1 MSLPSPNS
9 QKLTATNFDL
19 PSLHL
24 LRPEIAVTLHDAE
37 MHLSEFND
45 DSSQA
50 PLLLDSVDTLAQ
62 LAKVLRL
69 IQLEEGYELANS
81 LSAGLQKLYDER
93 DQANRDKAS
102 NDMIMDVSEG
112 IMTLARY
119 IEFVLLKETI
129 EPSLLL
135 PIINQLHSDLNQP
148 ALQLSDLTANKNS
161 SIAIANPEQNYQP
174 LKSLGID
181 PKKLVEAYRAGLSV
195 ALTAQSNQL
204 SPKER
209 DKLKAMQAACE
220 MVSKRTDSL
229 FWHAADAAVSDLA
242 GVLPLSNLQKRALIF
257 VEQQFNDYLPVNDSR
272 FADLV
277 QFASSR
283 DSQLA
288 LQVQHKFSAN
298 TLNETQ
304 LTAMRRFLFGPDCE
318 ATSTLNH
325 IIQQEIDL
333 IKSAS
338 DNYAR
343 QVNLNSS
350 TDEIDSMAQR
360 LHDLS
365 NVFKTLN
372 LNEVSAALN
381 QQTGKVKTWTQPTPN
396 DFDELLG
403 TLMMAENAAI
413 NLAKSHTPGA
423 VTLPVY
429 NQTISLHQIETAHN
443 TLVQES
449 RTAIATIETALNNYL
464 NDADKDILHITPVPD
479 IMRAISG
486 ACLFLNLPRQ
496 SQLLKRAATVLQNLI
511 EQNDCRLS
519 EYQLASIADIVMSA
533 DYYLESLET
542 NKPAG
547 NHAMYVGYRSLQ
559 HMLVA

>member
-93 DQANRDKAS
+93 DRPN
-102 NDMIMDVSEG
+102 NDMMMDVSEG

-204 SPKER
+204 SPKELE
-209 DKLKAMQAACE
+209 KLNAMQAACE

-242 GVLPLSNLQKRALIF
+242 GALPLSNLQKRALIF

-298 TLNETQ
+298 TLDEAQ
-304 LTAMRRFLFGPDCE
+304 LKTMRRFLFGPDRE
-318 ATSTLNH
+318 VTSTLNQL
-325 IIQQEIDL
+325 IQQEIDL

-338 DNYAR
+338 DSYAR

-365 NVFKTLN
+365 SVFKTLN
-372 LNEVSAALN
+372 LNEVSAALT
-381 QQTGKVKTWTQPTPN
+381 QQIGKVKTWTQPTPN
-396 DFDELLG
+396 DFDGLLG

-449 RTAIATIETALNNYL
+449 RTAIATIETALNDYL
-464 NDADKDILHITPVPD
+464 NDTDKDILHIKPVPD
-479 IMRAISG
+479 MMRAISG

-496 SQLLKRAATVLQNLI
+496 SQLLKRGATVLQNLI
-511 EQNDCRLS
+511 EQQGRELS
-519 EYQLASIADIVMSA
+519 EHELAKIADIVMSA

>member
-1 MSLPSPNS
+1 MSLPSSNS

-93 DQANRDKAS
+93 DRPN
-102 NDMIMDVSEG
+102 NDMMMDVSEG

-148 ALQLSDLTANKNS
+148 GLQLSDLTANKNS
-161 SIAIANPEQNYQP
+161 SIVIANPEQNYQP

-204 SPKER
+204 SPKELE
-209 DKLKAMQAACE
+209 KLNAMQAACE

-298 TLNETQ
+298 TLDEAQ
-304 LTAMRRFLFGPDCE
+304 LKTMRRFLFGPDRE
-318 ATSTLNH
+318 VTSTLNQL
-325 IIQQEIDL
+325 IQQEIDL

-338 DNYAR
+338 DSYAR

-365 NVFKTLN
+365 SVFKTLN
-372 LNEVSAALN
+372 LNEVSAALT
-381 QQTGKVKTWTQPTPN
+381 QQIGKVKTWTQPTPA

-449 RTAIATIETALNNYL
+449 RTAIATIETALNDYL
-464 NDADKDILHITPVPD
+464 NDTDKDILHITPVPD
-479 IMRAISG
+479 MMRAISG

-496 SQLLKRAATVLQNLI
+496 SQLLKRGTTVLQNLI
-511 EQNDCRLS
+511 EQQGRELS
-519 EYQLASIADIVMSA
+519 EHALAKIADIVMSA

>member
-1 MSLPSPNS
+1 MSLPSSNS

-93 DQANRDKAS
+93 DRPN
-102 NDMIMDVSEG
+102 NDMMMDVSEG

-148 ALQLSDLTANKNS
+148 GLQLSDLTANKNS
-161 SIAIANPEQNYQP
+161 SIVIANPEQNYQP

-204 SPKER
+204 SPKELE
-209 DKLKAMQAACE
+209 KLNAMQAACE

-288 LQVQHKFSAN
+288 LQVQRKFSAN
-298 TLNETQ
+298 TLDETQ
-304 LTAMRRFLFGPDCE
+304 LKTMRRFLFGPDRDV
-318 ATSTLNH
+318 TSTLNQL
-325 IIQQEIDL
+325 IQQEIDL

-338 DNYAR
+338 DSYAR

-350 TDEIDSMAQR
+350 PDEIDSMAQR

-365 NVFKTLN
+365 SVFKTLN
-372 LNEVSAALN
+372 LNEVSAALT
-381 QQTGKVKTWTQPTPN
+381 QQIGKVKTWTQPTPN

-449 RTAIATIETALNNYL
+449 RTAIATIETALNDYL
-464 NDADKDILHITPVPD
+464 NDTDKDILHIKPVPD
-479 IMRAISG
+479 MMRAISG

-496 SQLLKRAATVLQNLI
+496 SQLLKRGATVLQNLI
-511 EQNDCRLS
+511 EQRGRELS
-519 EYQLASIADIVMSA
+519 EHALAKIADIVMSA

>member
-93 DQANRDKAS
+93 DRPN
-102 NDMIMDVSEG
+102 NDMMMDVSEG

-148 ALQLSDLTANKNS
+148 GLQLSDLTANKNS
-161 SIAIANPEQNYQP
+161 SIVIANPEQNYQP
-174 LKSLGID
+174 LTSLGID

-204 SPKER
+204 SPKELE
-209 DKLKAMQAACE
+209 KLNAMQAACE

-298 TLNETQ
+298 TLDETQ
-304 LTAMRRFLFGPDCE
+304 LKTMRRFLFGPDRE
-318 ATSTLNH
+318 VTSTLNQL
-325 IIQQEIDL
+325 IQQEIDL

-338 DNYAR
+338 DSYAR

-365 NVFKTLN
+365 SVFKTLN
-372 LNEVSAALN
+372 LNEVSAALT
-381 QQTGKVKTWTQPTPN
+381 QQIGKVKTWTQPTPN

-449 RTAIATIETALNNYL
+449 RTAIATIETALNDYL
-464 NDADKDILHITPVPD
+464 NDTDKDILHIKPVPD
-479 IMRAISG
+479 MMRAISG

-496 SQLLKRAATVLQNLI
+496 SQLLKRGATVLQNLI
-511 EQNDCRLS
+511 EQQGGKLS
-519 EYQLASIADIVMSA
+519 EHALAKIADIVMSA

>member
-1 MSLPSPNS
+1 MSLPSSNS

-93 DQANRDKAS
+93 DQPS
-102 NDMIMDVSEG
+102 NDMMMDVSEG

-161 SIAIANPEQNYQP
+161 SIVIANPEQNYQP
-174 LKSLGID
+174 LKSLGIN

-204 SPKER
+204 SPKELE
-209 DKLKAMQAACE
+209 KLKAMQAACE

-242 GVLPLSNLQKRALIF
+242 GALPLSNLQKRALIF

-298 TLNETQ
+298 TLDETQ
-304 LTAMRRFLFGPDCE
+304 LKTMRRFLFGPDRE
-318 ATSTLNH
+318 VTSTLNQL
-325 IIQQEIDL
+325 IQQEIDL

-338 DNYAR
+338 DSYAR

-350 TDEIDSMAQR
+350 TDEIDTMAQR

-365 NVFKTLN
+365 SVFKTLN
-372 LNEVSAALN
+372 LNEVSAALS
-381 QQTGKVKTWTQPTPN
+381 QQIGKVKTWTQPTPD

-449 RTAIATIETALNNYL
+449 RTAIATIETALNDYL
-464 NDADKDILHITPVPD
+464 NDTDKDILHITPVPD
-479 IMRAISG
+479 MMRAISG

-511 EQNDCRLS
+511 EQQGRELS
-519 EYQLASIADIVMSA
+519 EHELAKIADIVMSA

>member
-93 DQANRDKAS
+93 DRPN
-102 NDMIMDVSEG
+102 NDMMMDVSEG

-161 SIAIANPEQNYQP
+161 SIVIANPEQNYQP

-204 SPKER
+204 SPKELE
-209 DKLKAMQAACE
+209 KLNAMQAACE

-242 GVLPLSNLQKRALIF
+242 GALPLSNLQKRALIF

-288 LQVQHKFSAN
+288 LQVQRKFSAN
-298 TLNETQ
+298 TLDETQ
-304 LTAMRRFLFGPDCE
+304 LKTMRRFLFGPDRE
-318 ATSTLNH
+318 VTSTLNQL
-325 IIQQEIDL
+325 IQQEIDL

-365 NVFKTLN
+365 SVFKTLN
-372 LNEVSAALN
+372 LNEVSAALT
-381 QQTGKVKTWTQPTPN
+381 QQIGKLKTWTQPTPD

-449 RTAIATIETALNNYL
+449 RTAIATIETALNDYL
-464 NDADKDILHITPVPD
+464 NDTDKDILHIKPVPD

-511 EQNDCRLS
+511 EQQGRELS
-519 EYQLASIADIVMSA
+519 EHELAKIADIVMSA

>member
-1 MSLPSPNS
+1 MSLPSSNS

-93 DQANRDKAS
+93 DRPN
-102 NDMIMDVSEG
+102 NDMMMDVSEG

-148 ALQLSDLTANKNS
+148 GLQLSDLTANKNS
-161 SIAIANPEQNYQP
+161 SIVIANPEQNYQP

-204 SPKER
+204 SPKELE
-209 DKLKAMQAACE
+209 KLNAMQAACE

-288 LQVQHKFSAN
+288 LQVQRKFSAN
-298 TLNETQ
+298 TLDETQ
-304 LTAMRRFLFGPDCE
+304 LKTMRRFLFGPDRDV
-318 ATSTLNH
+318 TSTLNQL
-325 IIQQEIDL
+325 IQQEIDL

-338 DNYAR
+338 DSYAR

-365 NVFKTLN
+365 SVFKTLN
-372 LNEVSAALN
+372 LNEVSAALT
-381 QQTGKVKTWTQPTPN
+381 QQIGKVKTWTQPTPN
-396 DFDELLG
+396 DFDGLLG

-449 RTAIATIETALNNYL
+449 RTAIATIETALNDYL
-464 NDADKDILHITPVPD
+464 NDTDKDILHIKPVPD
-479 IMRAISG
+479 MMRAISG

-496 SQLLKRAATVLQNLI
+496 SQLLKRGTTVLQNLI
-511 EQNDCRLS
+511 EQQGRELS
-519 EYQLASIADIVMSA
+519 EHALAKIADIVMSA

>member
-93 DQANRDKAS
+93 DRPN
-102 NDMIMDVSEG
+102 NDMMMDVSEG

-161 SIAIANPEQNYQP
+161 SIVIANPEQNYQP

-204 SPKER
+204 SPKELE
-209 DKLKAMQAACE
+209 KLNAMQAACE

-288 LQVQHKFSAN
+288 LQVQRKFSAN

-318 ATSTLNH
+318 ATSTLNQL
-325 IIQQEIDL
+325 IQQEIDL

-338 DNYAR
+338 DSYAR

-423 VTLPVY
+423 VILPVY

-496 SQLLKRAATVLQNLI
+496 SQLLKRGATVLQNLI
-511 EQNDCRLS
+511 EQQGRELS
-519 EYQLASIADIVMSA
+519 EHALAKIADIVMSA

>member
-81 LSAGLQKLYDER
+81 LSAGLQKLYEER
-93 DQANRDKAS
+93 DQANRDKAG
-102 NDMIMDVSEG
+102 NDMMMDVSEG

-148 ALQLSDLTANKNS
+148 ALQLSDLTGHKNS

-174 LKSLGID
+174 LTSLGID

-242 GVLPLSNLQKRALIF
+242 EVLPLSNLQKRALIF

-423 VTLPVY
+423 VILPVY

-479 IMRAISG
+479 MMRAISG

-511 EQNDCRLS
+511 EQQGRELS
-519 EYQLASIADIVMSA
+519 EHELAKIADIVMSA

>member
-1 MSLPSPNS
+1 MSLPSSNS

-93 DQANRDKAS
+93 DRPN
-102 NDMIMDVSEG
+102 NDMMMDVSEG

-148 ALQLSDLTANKNS
+148 GLQLSDLTANKNS
-161 SIAIANPEQNYQP
+161 SIVIANPEQNYQP

-204 SPKER
+204 SPKELE
-209 DKLKAMQAACE
+209 KLNAMQAACE

-288 LQVQHKFSAN
+288 LQVQRKFSAN
-298 TLNETQ
+298 TLDETQ
-304 LTAMRRFLFGPDCE
+304 LKTMRRFLFGPDRDV
-318 ATSTLNH
+318 TSTLNQL
-325 IIQQEIDL
+325 IQQEIDL

-338 DNYAR
+338 DSYAR

-365 NVFKTLN
+365 SVFKTLN
-372 LNEVSAALN
+372 LNEVSAALT
-381 QQTGKVKTWTQPTPN
+381 QQIGKVKTWTQPTPN

-449 RTAIATIETALNNYL
+449 RTAIATIETALNDYL
-464 NDADKDILHITPVPD
+464 NDTDKDILHIKPVPD
-479 IMRAISG
+479 MMRAISG

-496 SQLLKRAATVLQNLI
+496 SQLLKRGATVLQNLI
-511 EQNDCRLS
+511 EQQGRELS
-519 EYQLASIADIVMSA
+519 EYALAKIADIVMSA

>member
-93 DQANRDKAS
+93 DQPN
-102 NDMIMDVSEG
+102 NDMMMDVSEG

-161 SIAIANPEQNYQP
+161 SIVIANPEQNYQP

-209 DKLKAMQAACE
+209 EKLKAMQAACE

-242 GVLPLSNLQKRALIF
+242 GALPLSNLQKRALIF

-298 TLNETQ
+298 TLDETQ
-304 LTAMRRFLFGPDCE
+304 LKTMRGFLFGPDRE
-318 ATSTLNH
+318 VTSTLNQL
-325 IIQQEIDL
+325 IQQEIDL

-338 DNYAR
+338 DSYAR

-350 TDEIDSMAQR
+350 TDEIDTMAQH

-372 LNEVSAALN
+372 LNEVSAALT
-381 QQTGKVKTWTQPTPN
+381 QQIGKVKTWTQPTPD

-403 TLMMAENAAI
+403 TLIMAENAAI

-449 RTAIATIETALNNYL
+449 RTAIATIETALNDYL
-464 NDADKDILHITPVPD
+464 NDTDKDILHITPVPD
-479 IMRAISG
+479 MMRAISG

-511 EQNDCRLS
+511 EQQGRELS
-519 EYQLASIADIVMSA
+519 EHELAKIADIVMSA

>member
-93 DQANRDKAS
+93 DRPN
-102 NDMIMDVSEG
+102 NDMMMDVSEG

-148 ALQLSDLTANKNS
+148 GLQLSDLTANKNS
-161 SIAIANPEQNYQP
+161 SIVIANPEQNYQP

-204 SPKER
+204 SPKELE
-209 DKLKAMQAACE
+209 KLNAMQAACE

-298 TLNETQ
+298 TLDEAQ
-304 LTAMRRFLFGPDCE
+304 LKTMRRFLFGPDRDV
-318 ATSTLNH
+318 TSTLNQL
-325 IIQQEIDL
+325 IQQEIDL

-338 DNYAR
+338 DSYAR

-350 TDEIDSMAQR
+350 PDEIDSMAQR

-365 NVFKTLN
+365 SVFKTLN
-372 LNEVSAALN
+372 LNEVSAALT
-381 QQTGKVKTWTQPTPN
+381 QQIGKVKTWTQPTPN

-449 RTAIATIETALNNYL
+449 RTAIATIETALNDYL
-464 NDADKDILHITPVPD
+464 NDTDKDILHIKPVPD
-479 IMRAISG
+479 MMRAISG

-496 SQLLKRAATVLQNLI
+496 SQLLKRGTTVLQNLI
-511 EQNDCRLS
+511 EQQGRELS
-519 EYQLASIADIVMSA
+519 EHALAKIADIVMSA

>member
-93 DQANRDKAS
+93 DRPN
-102 NDMIMDVSEG
+102 NDMMMDVSEG

-161 SIAIANPEQNYQP
+161 SIVIANPEQNYQP

-204 SPKER
+204 SPKELE
-209 DKLKAMQAACE
+209 KLNAMQAACE

-242 GVLPLSNLQKRALIF
+242 GALPLSNLQKRALIF

-298 TLNETQ
+298 TLDETQ
-304 LTAMRRFLFGPDCE
+304 LKTMRRFLFGPDRE
-318 ATSTLNH
+318 VTSTLNQL
-325 IIQQEIDL
+325 IQQEIDL

-338 DNYAR
+338 DSYAR

-350 TDEIDSMAQR
+350 PDEIDSMAQH

-365 NVFKTLN
+365 SVFKTLN
-372 LNEVSAALN
+372 LNEVSAALT
-381 QQTGKVKTWTQPTPN
+381 QQIGKVKTWTQPTPD
-396 DFDELLG
+396 DFDGLLG
-403 TLMMAENAAI
+403 TLIMAENAAI

-449 RTAIATIETALNNYL
+449 RTAIATIETALNDYL
-464 NDADKDILHITPVPD
+464 NDTDKDILHITPVPD
-479 IMRAISG
+479 MMRAISG

-496 SQLLKRAATVLQNLI
+496 SQLLKRGATVLQNLI
-511 EQNDCRLS
+511 EQQGRELS
-519 EYQLASIADIVMSA
+519 EHELAKIADIVMSA

>member
-93 DQANRDKAS
+93 DRPN
-102 NDMIMDVSEG
+102 NDMMMDVSEG

-148 ALQLSDLTANKNS
+148 GLQLSDLTANKNS
-161 SIAIANPEQNYQP
+161 SIVIANPEQNYQP

-204 SPKER
+204 SPKELE
-209 DKLKAMQAACE
+209 KLNAMQAACE

-298 TLNETQ
+298 TLDEAQ
-304 LTAMRRFLFGPDCE
+304 LKTMRRFLFGPDRE
-318 ATSTLNH
+318 VTSTLNQL
-325 IIQQEIDL
+325 IQQEIDL

-338 DNYAR
+338 DSYAR

-365 NVFKTLN
+365 SVFKTLN
-372 LNEVSAALN
+372 LNEVSAALT
-381 QQTGKVKTWTQPTPN
+381 QQIGKVKTWTQPTPN
-396 DFDELLG
+396 DFDGLLG

-449 RTAIATIETALNNYL
+449 RTAIATIETALNDYL
-464 NDADKDILHITPVPD
+464 NDTDKDILHIKPVPD
-479 IMRAISG
+479 MMRAISG

-496 SQLLKRAATVLQNLI
+496 SQLLKRGTTVLQNLI
-511 EQNDCRLS
+511 EQQGRELS
-519 EYQLASIADIVMSA
+519 EHALAKIADIVMSA

>member
-1 MSLPSPNS
+1 MSLPSSNS

-93 DQANRDKAS
+93 DQPN
-102 NDMIMDVSEG
+102 NDMMMDVSEG

-161 SIAIANPEQNYQP
+161 SIVIANPEQNYQP
-174 LKSLGID
+174 LKSLGIN

-204 SPKER
+204 SPKELE
-209 DKLKAMQAACE
+209 KLNAMQAACE
-220 MVSKRTDSL
+220 MVSKRSDSL
-229 FWHAADAAVSDLA
+229 FWQAADAAVSDLA

-298 TLNETQ
+298 TLDETQ
-304 LTAMRRFLFGPDCE
+304 LKTMRRFLFGPDRE
-318 ATSTLNH
+318 VTSTLNQL
-325 IIQQEIDL
+325 IQQEIDL

-338 DNYAR
+338 DSYAR

-350 TDEIDSMAQR
+350 TDEIDTMAQR

-365 NVFKTLN
+365 SVFRTLN
-372 LNEVSAALN
+372 LNEVSAALS
-381 QQTGKVKTWTQPTPN
+381 QQIGKVKTWTQPTPA

-449 RTAIATIETALNNYL
+449 RTAIATIETALNDYL
-464 NDADKDILHITPVPD
+464 NDTDKDILHITPVPD

-496 SQLLKRAATVLQNLI
+496 SQLLKRGATVLQNLI
-511 EQNDCRLS
+511 EQQGRELS
-519 EYQLASIADIVMSA
+519 EHELAKIADIVMSA

>member
-148 ALQLSDLTANKNS
+148 ALQLSDLTGHKNS

-174 LKSLGID
+174 LTSLGID

-209 DKLKAMQAACE
+209 DKLRAMQAACE

-242 GVLPLSNLQKRALIF
+242 GILPLSNLQKRALIF

-338 DNYAR
+338 DSYAR

-423 VTLPVY
+423 VILPVY

>member
-93 DQANRDKAS
+93 DQANRDQAG

-148 ALQLSDLTANKNS
+148 ALQLSDLTGHKNS

-257 VEQQFNDYLPVNDSR
+257 IEQQFNDYLPVNDSR

-381 QQTGKVKTWTQPTPN
+381 QQTGKVKTWTQPTPD

-423 VTLPVY
+423 VILPVY

-449 RTAIATIETALNNYL
+449 RTAITTIETALNNYL
-464 NDADKDILHITPVPD
+464 NDVDKDILHITPVPD

-511 EQNDCRLS
+511 EQQGRELS
-519 EYQLASIADIVMSA
+519 EHQLAKIADIVMSA

>member
-1 MSLPSPNS
+1 MSLPSSNS

-93 DQANRDKAS
+93 DRPN
-102 NDMIMDVSEG
+102 NDMMMDVSEG

-148 ALQLSDLTANKNS
+148 GLQLSDLTANKNS
-161 SIAIANPEQNYQP
+161 SIVIANPEQNYQP

-204 SPKER
+204 SPKELE
-209 DKLKAMQAACE
+209 KLNAMQAACE

-288 LQVQHKFSAN
+288 LQVQRKFSAN
-298 TLNETQ
+298 TLDETQ
-304 LTAMRRFLFGPDCE
+304 LKTMRRFLFGPDRDV
-318 ATSTLNH
+318 TSTLNQL
-325 IIQQEIDL
+325 IQQEIDL

-338 DNYAR
+338 DSYAR

-350 TDEIDSMAQR
+350 PDEIDSMAQR

-365 NVFKTLN
+365 SVFKTLN
-372 LNEVSAALN
+372 LNEVSAALT
-381 QQTGKVKTWTQPTPN
+381 QQIGKVKTWTQPTPN

-449 RTAIATIETALNNYL
+449 RTAIATIETALNDYL
-464 NDADKDILHITPVPD
+464 NDTDKDILHIKPVPD
-479 IMRAISG
+479 MMRAISG

-511 EQNDCRLS
+511 EQQGRELS
-519 EYQLASIADIVMSA
+519 EYALAKIADIVMSA

>member
-1 MSLPSPNS
+1 MSLPSSNS

-93 DQANRDKAS
+93 DRPN
-102 NDMIMDVSEG
+102 NDMMMDVSEG

-135 PIINQLHSDLNQP
+135 PIINQLYSDLHQP
-148 ALQLSDLTANKNS
+148 VLQLSDLTANKNS
-161 SIAIANPEQNYQP
+161 SIVIANPEQNYQP

-204 SPKER
+204 SPKELE
-209 DKLKAMQAACE
+209 KLKAMQAACE
-220 MVSKRTDSL
+220 MVSKRSDSL
-229 FWHAADAAVSDLA
+229 FWQAADAAVSDLA

-298 TLNETQ
+298 TLDETQ
-304 LTAMRRFLFGPDCE
+304 LKTMRRFLFGPDRDV
-318 ATSTLNH
+318 TSTLNQL
-325 IIQQEIDL
+325 IQQEIDL

-365 NVFKTLN
+365 NVFRTLN
-372 LNEVSAALN
+372 LNEVSAALS
-381 QQTGKVKTWTQPTPN
+381 QQIGKVKTWTQPTPD
-396 DFDELLG
+396 DFDGLLG

-413 NLAKSHTPGA
+413 NLAKTHTPGA

-449 RTAIATIETALNNYL
+449 RTAIATIETALNDYL
-464 NDADKDILHITPVPD
+464 NDTDKDILHITPVPD

-511 EQNDCRLS
+511 EQQGRELS
-519 EYQLASIADIVMSA
+519 EHELAKIADIVMSA

>member
-1 MSLPSPNS
+1 M
-9 QKLTATNFDL
+9 
-19 PSLHL
+19 
-24 LRPEIAVTLHDAE
+24 TLHDAE

-93 DQANRDKAS
+93 DRPN
-102 NDMIMDVSEG
+102 NDMMMDVSEG

-148 ALQLSDLTANKNS
+148 GLQLSDLTANKNS
-161 SIAIANPEQNYQP
+161 SIVIANPEQNYQP

-204 SPKER
+204 SPKELE
-209 DKLKAMQAACE
+209 KLNAMQAACE

-298 TLNETQ
+298 TLDEAQ
-304 LTAMRRFLFGPDCE
+304 LKTMRRFLFGPDRE
-318 ATSTLNH
+318 VTSTLNQL
-325 IIQQEIDL
+325 IQQEIDL

-338 DNYAR
+338 DSYAR

-365 NVFKTLN
+365 SVFKTLN
-372 LNEVSAALN
+372 LNEVSAALT
-381 QQTGKVKTWTQPTPN
+381 QQIGKVKTWTQPTPN

-449 RTAIATIETALNNYL
+449 RTAIATIETALNDYL
-464 NDADKDILHITPVPD
+464 NDTDKDILHIKPVPD
-479 IMRAISG
+479 MMRAISG

-496 SQLLKRAATVLQNLI
+496 SQLLKRGTTVLQNLI
-511 EQNDCRLS
+511 EQQGRELS
-519 EYQLASIADIVMSA
+519 EHALAKIADIVMSA

>member
-93 DQANRDKAS
+93 DRPN
-102 NDMIMDVSEG
+102 NDMMMDVSEG

-148 ALQLSDLTANKNS
+148 SLQLSALTGHKNS

-174 LKSLGID
+174 LTSLGID

-204 SPKER
+204 SPKELE
-209 DKLKAMQAACE
+209 KLNAMQAACE

-304 LTAMRRFLFGPDCE
+304 LTAMRRFLFGPDRDV
-318 ATSTLNH
+318 TSTLNQL
-325 IIQQEIDL
+325 IQQEIDL

-338 DNYAR
+338 DSYAR

-350 TDEIDSMAQR
+350 TDEIDTMAQR

-365 NVFKTLN
+365 SVFKTLN
-372 LNEVSAALN
+372 LNEVSAALS
-381 QQTGKVKTWTQPTPN
+381 QQIGKVKTWTQPTPD
-396 DFDELLG
+396 DFDGLLG

-464 NDADKDILHITPVPD
+464 NDTDKDILHITPVPD
-479 IMRAISG
+479 MMRAISG

-496 SQLLKRAATVLQNLI
+496 SQLLKRGATVLQNLI
-511 EQNDCRLS
+511 EQQGRELS
-519 EYQLASIADIVMSA
+519 EHQLAKIADIVMSA

>member
-93 DQANRDKAS
+93 DQAN
-102 NDMIMDVSEG
+102 NDMMMDVSEG
-112 IMTLARY
+112 IMTLSRY

-148 ALQLSDLTANKNS
+148 ALQLSDLTGHKNS

-174 LKSLGID
+174 LTSLGID

-242 GVLPLSNLQKRALIF
+242 EALPLSNLQKRALIF

-318 ATSTLNH
+318 ATSTLNQL
-325 IIQQEIDL
+325 IQQEIDL

-381 QQTGKVKTWTQPTPN
+381 QQTGKIKTWTQPTPN

-423 VTLPVY
+423 VILPVY

-496 SQLLKRAATVLQNLI
+496 SQLLKHVATVLQNLI

>member
-102 NDMIMDVSEG
+102 NDIIMDVSEG

-148 ALQLSDLTANKNS
+148 ALQLSALTGHKNS

-174 LKSLGID
+174 LTSLGID

-242 GVLPLSNLQKRALIF
+242 GILPLSNLQKRALIF

-423 VTLPVY
+423 VILPVY

-479 IMRAISG
+479 MMRAISG

-511 EQNDCRLS
+511 EQSDCRLS

>member
-93 DQANRDKAS
+93 DRPN
-102 NDMIMDVSEG
+102 NDMMMDVSEG

-148 ALQLSDLTANKNS
+148 GLQLSDLTANKNS
-161 SIAIANPEQNYQP
+161 SIVIANPEQNYQP

-204 SPKER
+204 SPKELE
-209 DKLKAMQAACE
+209 KLNAMQAACE

-298 TLNETQ
+298 TLDEAQ
-304 LTAMRRFLFGPDCE
+304 LKTMRRFLFGPDRE
-318 ATSTLNH
+318 VTSTLNQL
-325 IIQQEIDL
+325 IQQEIDL

-338 DNYAR
+338 DSYAR

-365 NVFKTLN
+365 SVFKTLN
-372 LNEVSAALN
+372 LNEVSAALT
-381 QQTGKVKTWTQPTPN
+381 QQIGKVKTWTQPTPN

-449 RTAIATIETALNNYL
+449 RTAIATIETALNDYL
-464 NDADKDILHITPVPD
+464 NDTDKDILHIKPVPD
-479 IMRAISG
+479 MMRAISG

-496 SQLLKRAATVLQNLI
+496 SQLLKRGTTVLQNLI
-511 EQNDCRLS
+511 EQQGRELS
-519 EYQLASIADIVMSA
+519 EHALAKIADIVMSA

>member
-1 MSLPSPNS
+1 MSLPSSNS

-93 DQANRDKAS
+93 DRPN
-102 NDMIMDVSEG
+102 NDMMMDVSEG

-148 ALQLSDLTANKNS
+148 GLQLSDLTANKNS
-161 SIAIANPEQNYQP
+161 SIVIANPEQNYQP

-204 SPKER
+204 SPKELE
-209 DKLKAMQAACE
+209 KLNAMQAACE

-288 LQVQHKFSAN
+288 LQVQRKFSAN
-298 TLNETQ
+298 TLDETQ
-304 LTAMRRFLFGPDCE
+304 LKTMRRFLFGPDRDV
-318 ATSTLNH
+318 TSTLNQL
-325 IIQQEIDL
+325 IQQEIDL

-338 DNYAR
+338 DSYAR

-350 TDEIDSMAQR
+350 PDEIDSMAQR

-365 NVFKTLN
+365 SVFKTLN
-372 LNEVSAALN
+372 LNEVSAALT
-381 QQTGKVKTWTQPTPN
+381 QQIGKVKTWTQPTPN

-449 RTAIATIETALNNYL
+449 RTAIATIETALNDYL
-464 NDADKDILHITPVPD
+464 NDTDKDILHIKPVPD
-479 IMRAISG
+479 MMRAISG

-496 SQLLKRAATVLQNLI
+496 SQLLKRGTTVLQNLI
-511 EQNDCRLS
+511 EQQGRELS
-519 EYQLASIADIVMSA
+519 EYALAKIADIVMSA

>member
-93 DQANRDKAS
+93 DRPN
-102 NDMIMDVSEG
+102 NDMMMDVSEG

-148 ALQLSDLTANKNS
+148 LLQLSDLTANKNS
-161 SIAIANPEQNYQP
+161 SIVIANPEQNYQP

-204 SPKER
+204 SPKELE
-209 DKLKAMQAACE
+209 KLNAMQAACE

-242 GVLPLSNLQKRALIF
+242 GALPLSNLQKRALIF

-298 TLNETQ
+298 TLDEAQ
-304 LTAMRRFLFGPDCE
+304 LKTMRRFLFGPDRE
-318 ATSTLNH
+318 VTSTLNQL
-325 IIQQEIDL
+325 IQQEIDL

-338 DNYAR
+338 DSYAR

-365 NVFKTLN
+365 SVFKTLN
-372 LNEVSAALN
+372 LNEVSAALT
-381 QQTGKVKTWTQPTPN
+381 QQIGKVKTWTQPTPA

-449 RTAIATIETALNNYL
+449 RTAIATIETALNDYL
-464 NDADKDILHITPVPD
+464 NDTDKDILHIKPVPD
-479 IMRAISG
+479 MMRAISG

-511 EQNDCRLS
+511 EQQGRELS
-519 EYQLASIADIVMSA
+519 EYALAKIADIVMSA

>member
-148 ALQLSDLTANKNS
+148 ALQLSALTGHKNS

-242 GVLPLSNLQKRALIF
+242 GALPLSNLQKRALIF

-288 LQVQHKFSAN
+288 LQVQQKFSAN

-318 ATSTLNH
+318 ATSTLNQL
-325 IIQQEIDL
+325 IQQEIDL
-333 IKSAS
+333 IKSSS

-372 LNEVSAALN
+372 LNEVSATLN
-381 QQTGKVKTWTQPTPN
+381 QQIGKVKTWTQPTPD
-396 DFDELLG
+396 DFDGLLG

-464 NDADKDILHITPVPD
+464 NDADKDILHIMPVPD
-479 IMRAISG
+479 MMRAISG

>member
-93 DQANRDKAS
+93 DRPN
-102 NDMIMDVSEG
+102 NDMMMDVSEG

-148 ALQLSDLTANKNS
+148 GLQLSDLTANKNS
-161 SIAIANPEQNYQP
+161 SIVIANPEQNYQP

-204 SPKER
+204 SPKELE
-209 DKLKAMQAACE
+209 KLNAMQAACE

-298 TLNETQ
+298 TLDEAQ
-304 LTAMRRFLFGPDCE
+304 LKTMRRFLFGPDRE
-318 ATSTLNH
+318 VTSTLNQL
-325 IIQQEIDL
+325 IQQEIDL

-338 DNYAR
+338 DSYAR

-365 NVFKTLN
+365 SVFKTLN
-372 LNEVSAALN
+372 LNEVSAALT
-381 QQTGKVKTWTQPTPN
+381 QQIGKVKTWTQPTPN

-449 RTAIATIETALNNYL
+449 RTAIATIETALNDYL
-464 NDADKDILHITPVPD
+464 NDTDKDILHIKPVPD
-479 IMRAISG
+479 MMRAISG

-496 SQLLKRAATVLQNLI
+496 SQLLKRGTTVLQNLI
-511 EQNDCRLS
+511 EQQGRELS
-519 EYQLASIADIVMSA
+519 EYALAKIADIVMSA

>member
-93 DQANRDKAS
+93 DRPN
-102 NDMIMDVSEG
+102 NDMMMDVSEG

-148 ALQLSDLTANKNS
+148 GLQLSDLTANKNS
-161 SIAIANPEQNYQP
+161 SIVIANPEQNYQP

-204 SPKER
+204 SPKELE
-209 DKLKAMQAACE
+209 KLNAMQAACE

-242 GVLPLSNLQKRALIF
+242 GALPLSNLQKRALIF

-298 TLNETQ
+298 TLDETQ
-304 LTAMRRFLFGPDCE
+304 LKTMRRFLFGPDRE
-318 ATSTLNH
+318 VTSTLNQL
-325 IIQQEIDL
+325 IQQEIDL

-338 DNYAR
+338 DSYAR

-350 TDEIDSMAQR
+350 TDEIDSMAQH

-365 NVFKTLN
+365 SVFKTLN
-372 LNEVSAALN
+372 LNEVSAALT
-381 QQTGKVKTWTQPTPN
+381 QQIGKVKTWTQPTPN
-396 DFDELLG
+396 DFDDLLG

-449 RTAIATIETALNNYL
+449 RTAIATIETALNDYL
-464 NDADKDILHITPVPD
+464 NDTDKDILHIKPVPD
-479 IMRAISG
+479 MMRAISG

-496 SQLLKRAATVLQNLI
+496 SQLLKRGTTVLQNLI
-511 EQNDCRLS
+511 EQQGRELS
-519 EYQLASIADIVMSA
+519 EHALAKIADIVMSA

>member
-102 NDMIMDVSEG
+102 NDIIMDVSEG

-148 ALQLSDLTANKNS
+148 ALQLSALTGHKNS

-174 LKSLGID
+174 LTSLGID

-242 GVLPLSNLQKRALIF
+242 GILPLSNLQKRALIF

-372 LNEVSAALN
+372 LNEVSAALT
-381 QQTGKVKTWTQPTPN
+381 QQIGKVKTWTQPTPD
-396 DFDELLG
+396 DFDGLLG

-423 VTLPVY
+423 VILPVY

-479 IMRAISG
+479 MMRAISG

-511 EQNDCRLS
+511 EQSDCRLS

>member
-93 DQANRDKAS
+93 DQANRDKAG

-148 ALQLSDLTANKNS
+148 ALQLSDLTGHKNS

-174 LKSLGID
+174 LTSLGID

-338 DNYAR
+338 DSYAR

-423 VTLPVY
+423 VILPVY

-479 IMRAISG
+479 MMRAISG

-496 SQLLKRAATVLQNLI
+496 SQLLKRGATLLQNLT
-511 EQNDCRLS
+511 EQQGRELS
-519 EYQLASIADIVMSA
+519 EHELAKIADIVMSA

>member
-93 DQANRDKAS
+93 DQPS
-102 NDMIMDVSEG
+102 NDMMMDVSEG

-148 ALQLSDLTANKNS
+148 ALQLSALTGHKNS

-195 ALTAQSNQL
+195 ALTAHSNQL

-242 GVLPLSNLQKRALIF
+242 GALPLSNLQKRALIF
-257 VEQQFNDYLPVNDSR
+257 VEQQFNDYLPVHDSR

-298 TLNETQ
+298 TLDETQ
-304 LTAMRRFLFGPDCE
+304 LTAMRRFLFGPDRE
-318 ATSTLNH
+318 VTSALNQL
-325 IIQQEIDL
+325 IQQEIDL

-338 DNYAR
+338 DSYAR

-350 TDEIDSMAQR
+350 PDEIDSMAQR

-365 NVFKTLN
+365 SVFRTLN
-372 LNEVSAALN
+372 LNEVSAALT
-381 QQTGKVKTWTQPTPN
+381 QQIGKVKTWAQPMPD

-449 RTAIATIETALNNYL
+449 RTAIATIETALNDYL
-464 NDADKDILHITPVPD
+464 NDTDKDILHITPVPD

-511 EQNDCRLS
+511 EQQGRELS
-519 EYQLASIADIVMSA
+519 EHALAKIADIVMSA

>member
-1 MSLPSPNS
+1 MSLPSSNS

-93 DQANRDKAS
+93 DQANRDKAG

-148 ALQLSDLTANKNS
+148 ALQLSDLTGHKNS

-174 LKSLGID
+174 LTSLGID

-304 LTAMRRFLFGPDCE
+304 LTAIRRFLFGPDCE

-365 NVFKTLN
+365 NVFKTLK

-429 NQTISLHQIETAHN
+429 NQTISLHQIATAHN

-449 RTAIATIETALNNYL
+449 RTAITTIETALNNYL

-511 EQNDCRLS
+511 EQSDCRLS
-519 EYQLASIADIVMSA
+519 EYQLAKIADIVMSA

>member
-1 MSLPSPNS
+1 MSMPSPNS
-9 QKLTATNFDL
+9 QKLTVTNFDL

-24 LRPEIAVTLHDAE
+24 LRPELAVTLHDAE

-81 LSAGLQKLYDER
+81 LSAGMQKLYDER
-93 DQANRDKAS
+93 DQPN
-102 NDMIMDVSEG
+102 NDMMMDVSEG

-148 ALQLSDLTANKNS
+148 GLHLSDLTANKNS
-161 SIAIANPEQNYQP
+161 SIVIANPEQNYQP

-195 ALTAQSNQL
+195 ALTAHSNQL
-204 SPKER
+204 SPKELE
-209 DKLKAMQAACE
+209 KLKAMQAACE

-298 TLNETQ
+298 TLDETQ
-304 LTAMRRFLFGPDCE
+304 LKTMRGFLFGPDRE
-318 ATSTLNH
+318 VTSTLNQL
-325 IIQQEIDL
+325 IQQEIDL

-338 DNYAR
+338 DSYAR

-350 TDEIDSMAQR
+350 TDEIDTMAQH

-372 LNEVSAALN
+372 LNEVSAALT
-381 QQTGKVKTWTQPTPN
+381 QQIGKVKTWTQPTPD
-396 DFDELLG
+396 DFDGLLG

-449 RTAIATIETALNNYL
+449 RTAIATIETAFNDYL
-464 NDADKDILHITPVPD
+464 NDTDKDILHITPVPD
-479 IMRAISG
+479 MMRAISG

-511 EQNDCRLS
+511 EQQGRELS
-519 EYQLASIADIVMSA
+519 EHALAKIADIVMSA

>member
-1 MSLPSPNS
+1 MSLPSSNS

-93 DQANRDKAS
+93 DRPN
-102 NDMIMDVSEG
+102 NDMMMDVSEG

-148 ALQLSDLTANKNS
+148 GLQLSDLTANKNS
-161 SIAIANPEQNYQP
+161 SIVIANPEQNYQP

-204 SPKER
+204 SPKELE
-209 DKLKAMQAACE
+209 KLNAMQAACE

-288 LQVQHKFSAN
+288 LQVQRKFSAN
-298 TLNETQ
+298 TLDETQ
-304 LTAMRRFLFGPDCE
+304 LKTMRRFLFGPDRDV
-318 ATSTLNH
+318 TSTLNQL
-325 IIQQEIDL
+325 IQQEIDL

-338 DNYAR
+338 DSYAR

-350 TDEIDSMAQR
+350 PDEIDSMAQR

-365 NVFKTLN
+365 SVFKTLN
-372 LNEVSAALN
+372 LNEVSAALT
-381 QQTGKVKTWTQPTPN
+381 QQIGKVKTWTQPTPN

-449 RTAIATIETALNNYL
+449 RTAIATIETALNDYL
-464 NDADKDILHITPVPD
+464 NDTDKDILHIKPVPD

-496 SQLLKRAATVLQNLI
+496 SQLLKRGATVLQNLI
-511 EQNDCRLS
+511 EQQGRELS
-519 EYQLASIADIVMSA
+519 EYELAKIADIVMSA

>member
-24 LRPEIAVTLHDAE
+24 LRPELAVTLHDAE

-93 DQANRDKAS
+93 DQANRDKAG
-102 NDMIMDVSEG
+102 NDMMMDVSEG

-161 SIAIANPEQNYQP
+161 SIVIANPEQNYQP

-209 DKLKAMQAACE
+209 EKLKAMQAACE

-338 DNYAR
+338 DSYAR

-350 TDEIDSMAQR
+350 TDEIDTMAQR

-365 NVFKTLN
+365 SVFKTLN
-372 LNEVSAALN
+372 LNEVSAALT
-381 QQTGKVKTWTQPTPN
+381 QQIGKVKTWTQPTPD

-423 VTLPVY
+423 VILPVY

-449 RTAIATIETALNNYL
+449 RTAIATIETALNDYL

-511 EQNDCRLS
+511 EQSDCRLS

>member
-1 MSLPSPNS
+1 MSLPSSNS

-93 DQANRDKAS
+93 DRPN
-102 NDMIMDVSEG
+102 NDMMMDVSEG

-135 PIINQLHSDLNQP
+135 PIINQLYSDLHQP

-161 SIAIANPEQNYQP
+161 SIVIANPEQNYQP
-174 LKSLGID
+174 LKSLGIN

-204 SPKER
+204 SPKELE
-209 DKLKAMQAACE
+209 KLNAMQAACE

-298 TLNETQ
+298 TLDETQ
-304 LTAMRRFLFGPDCE
+304 LKTMRRFLFGPDRDV
-318 ATSTLNH
+318 TSTLNQL
-325 IIQQEIDL
+325 IQQEIDL

-338 DNYAR
+338 DSYAR

-350 TDEIDSMAQR
+350 TDEIDTMAQR

-365 NVFKTLN
+365 SVFKTLN
-372 LNEVSAALN
+372 LNEVSAALS
-381 QQTGKVKTWTQPTPN
+381 QQIGKVKTWTQPTPD

-449 RTAIATIETALNNYL
+449 RTAIATIETALNDYL
-464 NDADKDILHITPVPD
+464 NDTDKDILHIKPVPD

-496 SQLLKRAATVLQNLI
+496 SQLLKRGATVLQNLI
-511 EQNDCRLS
+511 EQQGRELS
-519 EYQLASIADIVMSA
+519 EHELAKIADIVMSA

>member
-1 MSLPSPNS
+1 MSLPSSNS

-93 DQANRDKAS
+93 DQANRDKAG

-148 ALQLSDLTANKNS
+148 ALQLSDLTGHKNS

-174 LKSLGID
+174 LTSLGID

-338 DNYAR
+338 DSYAR

-423 VTLPVY
+423 VILPVY

-479 IMRAISG
+479 MMRAISG

-511 EQNDCRLS
+511 EQSDCRLS

>member
-1 MSLPSPNS
+1 MSLPSSNS

-93 DQANRDKAS
+93 DRPN
-102 NDMIMDVSEG
+102 NDMMMDVSEG

-135 PIINQLHSDLNQP
+135 PIINQLYSDLHQP

-161 SIAIANPEQNYQP
+161 SIVIANPEQNYQP
-174 LKSLGID
+174 LKSLGIN

-204 SPKER
+204 SPKELE
-209 DKLKAMQAACE
+209 KLNAMQAACE

-242 GVLPLSNLQKRALIF
+242 GVLPLSNVQKRALIF

-298 TLNETQ
+298 TLDETQ
-304 LTAMRRFLFGPDCE
+304 LKTMRRFLFGPDRDV
-318 ATSTLNH
+318 TSTLNQL
-325 IIQQEIDL
+325 IQQEIDL

-338 DNYAR
+338 DSYAR

-350 TDEIDSMAQR
+350 TDEIDTMAQR

-365 NVFKTLN
+365 SVFKTLN
-372 LNEVSAALN
+372 LNEVSAALS
-381 QQTGKVKTWTQPTPN
+381 QQIGKVKTWTQPTPD

-449 RTAIATIETALNNYL
+449 RTAIATIETALNDYL
-464 NDADKDILHITPVPD
+464 NDTDKDILHIKPVPD

-511 EQNDCRLS
+511 EQQGRELS
-519 EYQLASIADIVMSA
+519 EHELAKIADIVMSA